1 MGGRET
7 GKRTGLK
14 MWSIGKTHAETL
26 SFIPDMQRERIKARR
41 AEEAANKQIVLTH
54 KDPASQCPYKPV
66 RHRFEESK
74 LNIQMV

>member
-26 SFIPDMQRERIKARR
+26 SFIPDMQRERVKTRR
-41 AEEAANKQIVLTH
+41 AEEAANKQIV
-54 KDPASQCPYKPV
+54 
-66 RHRFEESK
+66 
-74 LNIQMV
+74 